1 MVGFHALLKPYALG
15 LGLSG
20 LLGALLCACHSPL
33 EKFAHEAPPQ
43 KRYTLT
49 GVHLIPIEPAGL
61 LRDQTLIVEK
71 GQIVA
76 MGPRQQVKIPPETDI
91 LPVQGQYVLP
101 GFADMHVHLAHERD
115 LLLFLRHGI
124 TQVRNMA
131 HSPTWAQV
139 AGFPDVRRLREKV
152 RQGEL
157 LGPAI
162 FACGPI
168 LDGDP
173 PQNGL
178 NQAIARP
185 EQAKEAVQNTAKA
198 GFDCVK
204 VYNRLSRE
212 NFDQIV
218 ETARAEKVPV
228 MGHVPFAVGID
239 HALEVKMDSIE
250 HLNAYVENFAGHYRI
265 PADQLLAY
273 GKKTATAGV
282 FNCPTLVMWDQ
293 HPPPDD
299 VEALG
304 RDPRFEEIPPFLRQ
318 LWAWSIPELYK
329 ITYPGPPRDY
339 PQALLELSK
348 RMVKALDEA
357 DSPLLIGTDAN
368 LTGVHPGSTAL
379 REMELFAEA
388 GVSPQR
394 ILTAATLNPARLIQ
408 QDHVQ
413 GSLAIGKKADLVV
426 LKANPL
432 ADIRHVRQTQGVLV
446 QGRWLSVAA
455 LDQMLKASA
464 YGQVSKDPGA
474 E

>member
-1 MVGFHALLKPYALG
+1 MISPKVAIKRQYKAVWFFCLALLFI
-15 LGLSG
+15 
-20 LLGALLCACHSPL
+20 CACHSPL
-33 EKFAHEAPPQ
+33 EKFAHETPPA
-43 KRYTLT
+43 KRYALT

-61 LRDQTLIVEK
+61 LSDQTLIVEAGK
-71 GQIVA
+71 IVA
-76 MGPRQQVKIPPETDI
+76 MGPRQQVKIPPETEI

-131 HSPTWAQV
+131 HSPTWAQL
-139 AGFPDVRRLREKV
+139 AGFPDVRQLRDKV
-152 RQGEL
+152 KRGQL
-157 LGPAI
+157 LGPSI

-173 PQNGL
+173 PQNSL
-178 NQAIARP
+178 NQAIGNRQAAR
-185 EQAKEAVQNTAKA
+185 QAVVNTANG

-218 ETARAEKVPV
+218 ETARENKLPV
-228 MGHVPFAVGID
+228 MGHVPFVVGID

-250 HLNAYVENFAGHYRI
+250 HLNAYVENFAGHFRI
-265 PADQLLAY
+265 PEDQLLTY
-273 GKKTATAGV
+273 GLKTAAAGV
-282 FNCPTLVMWDQ
+282 YNCPTLVMWDQ

-299 VEALG
+299 FESLR
-304 RDPRFEEIPPFLRQ
+304 RDPRFQEIPPFLRQ
-318 LWAWSIPELYK
+318 LWAWSIPELYT
-329 ITYPGPPRDY
+329 ITYPGHPRDY
-339 PQALLELSK
+339 PQALLTLSK
-348 RMVKALDEA
+348 RMVKALDA
-357 DSPLLIGTDAN
+357 ANSPLLIGTDAN

-388 GVSPQR
+388 GITPQR
-394 ILTAATLNPARLIQ
+394 ILRAATLHPARLIQ
-408 QDHVQ
+408 QAQAQ

-432 ADIRHVRQTQGVLV
+432 EDIRHVRQTQGVLV

-464 YGQVSKDPGA
+464 YGQVQEDFGA